1 MPLKAAKIL
10 KRLTVI
16 VSICAVAALT
26 FSASA
31 AGSSASSRARSSLR
45 PLAALLDTLRDTIP
59 VIKAVPD
66 TVASGIRD
74 TLVISDS
81 LFSDTTNH
89 ASIDYPVFS
98 VARDSC
104 LEVFEEGKRM
114 IYFYG
119 DISVKYDDLE
129 IRAEYMAYDM
139 ETKTVFAKGLP
150 DTTGKVIGSPVMKQ
164 GNSEFSMESVYYNF
178 ESKKAKIRNMITQ
191 EDESYIHGNY
201 IKKMP
206 DNSINIAQGKY
217 TTCDQEHPH
226 FYAKMSTAKVIT
238 QGKDKKVV
246 FGPTMLVVED
256 VPTPIVLPFGFV
268 PSLSN
273 RSGGLLMPSFGEETA
288 RGFFMRGLGY
298 YFVFGDHFDLA
309 ATCDIYTKGSWKGQ
323 LASRY
328 SKRYGYNGNFNL
340 EYSKD
345 IIGEKGFPDYE
356 EMKNFSVQ
364 WSHAMDPKKRPGTTF
379 RASVNFSSPS
389 NSRYNSTS
397 ITEALTNQISSSI
410 SYGKTWA
417 GTPFSLTVNATHS
430 QNSRDSS
437 YAVTFPNLTFTV
449 NRIYPFKKK
458 ERVGKEKWYESF
470 AFNYQLSADNK
481 VNFKASEFGEPE
493 FFKKMQ
499 NGMRHNF
506 TIGLPTFSL
515 LKYITVSPSV
525 SYGMNWYFNDME
537 KVFNEH
543 TQRVENIKSDP
554 FTKLGV
560 TQTFSA
566 GLSMSTRIYGT
577 FMFGKKRT
585 VEAIRHMI
593 TPSVSF
599 SFQPEMGTAANGF
612 ATLNYI
618 DKNGVQHVLDYN
630 RYEGQIYSPP
640 GRGKSASMSFSIGN
654 NVEAKV
660 RDRKDTTGT
669 GVKKIKIIDQLSI
682 GGNYNFLADSFKLS
696 TISVTMTTSVFGKMA
711 INANAVLDPY
721 DINSQ
726 GRRIN
731 EFVISNKGG
740 FHLARLTNASLST
753 SYSFSGE
760 GKGRLGANAQPGK
773 ENGSGTESD
782 DSNGGGKMSGGD
794 MEGGHNHNGTGEPY
808 MSSYYRVYYH
818 PVTGEYIPG
827 GWVYYMDPNVPWTV
841 NANLNYTYQKTYSYA
856 NEILSTKNNHML
868 TLGLS
873 AQVRL
878 SPRLNLNYNTGFD
891 LTKMDMTTSQLSG
904 TFDLH
909 CFTISFSWIPS
920 GKWQSWSFRINAK
933 ASALADLVQFKKNNS
948 FWDR

>member
-1 MPLKAAKIL
+1 MPSKAAKIL
-10 KRLTVI
+10 KRLV
-16 VSICAVAALT
+16 AVLAVCVVAVLT

-31 AGSSASSRARSSLR
+31 AGSNAKGKPRLHFRQSDSVRYLVQGT
-45 PLAALLDTLRDTIP
+45 LGDTLRDKLRDSLT
-59 VIKAVPD
+59 D
-66 TVASGIRD
+66 TLSDTLNSTLQEGSVRD

-81 LFSDTTNH
+81 LFADTTNH

-104 LEVFEEGKRM
+104 LEVFEDGKRM

-129 IRAEYMAYDM
+129 IKSEYMAYDM

-150 DTTGKVIGSPVMKQ
+150 DTTGNIVGSPVMKQ
-164 GNSEFSMESVYYNF
+164 GKSEFSMESVYYNF

-191 EDESYIHGNY
+191 EDESFIHGNY

-226 FYAKMSTAKVIT
+226 FYARMSTAKVIG
-238 QGKDKKVV
+238 GKDKKIV

-298 YFVFGDHFDLA
+298 YFVLGDHFDLA
-309 ATCDIYTKGSWKGQ
+309 ATGDIYTKGSWKGQ

-328 SKRYGYNGNFNL
+328 NKRYGYSGNFNL

-345 IIGEKGFPDYE
+345 ITGEKGFPDYE
-356 EMKNFSVQ
+356 EMTNFSVQ
-364 WSHAMDPKKRPGTTF
+364 WSHVMDPKKKPGTTF

-389 NSRYNSTS
+389 NSRFNSTS
-397 ITEALTNQISSSI
+397 ISQALTNQISSSI

-437 YAVTFPNLTFTV
+437 YAVTLPNFTFTV

-458 ERVGKEKWYESF
+458 ERAGKEKWYESF

-481 VNFKASEFGEPE
+481 VNFKASEFGKPE

-499 NGMRHNF
+499 NGMKHTF

-515 LKYITVSPSV
+515 LKYITIAPSV
-525 SYGMNWYFNDME
+525 NYGMNWYFNDME

-543 TQRVENIKSDP
+543 EQKVENVKSDP
-554 FTKLGV
+554 FTKFGM

-566 GLSMSTRIYGT
+566 GLQMSTRIYGT

-599 SFQPEMGTAANGF
+599 SFQPEMGTSANGF
-612 ATLNYI
+612 STLNYV
-618 DKNGVQHVLDYN
+618 DKNGIQHVINYN
-630 RYEGQIYSPP
+630 RYEGQIFSAP
-640 GRGKSASMSFSIGN
+640 GRGKSAAMSFSVGN
-654 NVEAKV
+654 NIEAKV
-660 RDRKDTTGT
+660 RDREDTTGT

-696 TISVTMTTSVFGKMA
+696 NISISMTTSVFGKMA

-731 EFVISNKGG
+731 EFVLSNKGG

-753 SYSFSGE
+753 SYSFTGE
-760 GKGRLGANAQPGK
+760 GKSRLGANAKPEDG
-773 ENGSGTESD
+773 NNAG
-782 DSNGGGKMSGGD
+782 NGGGGSG
-794 MEGGHNHNGTGEPY
+794 HNGTGEDF
-808 MSSYYRVYYH
+808 MSSYQRVYYH

-827 GWVYYMDPNVPWTV
+827 GWVYYMDPNIPWTV
-841 NANLNYTYQKTYSYA
+841 NANLNYTYSKTYSYA
-856 NEILSTKNNHML
+856 NDILSTKNNHMI

-873 AQVRL
+873 AQIRL
-878 SPRLNLNYNTGFD
+878 SPRMNLNYNTGFD
-891 LTKMDMTTSQLSG
+891 LTKMSMTTSQLSG

-920 GKWQSWSFRINAK
+920 GQWQSWSFRINAK
-933 ASALADLVQFKKNNS
+933 ASALSDLVQFKKNNS
-948 FWDR
+948 FWDK